1 MDFSVMLNNS
11 RITLKNHFRYLVVFI
26 NTKLNFQFHPNV
38 VANKLFSA
46 AGILYKLKH
55 VLPLNA
61 LLELYYLLVHPHLL
75 TDWWCGVSGFP
86 PIFINLFLFKIKW

>member
-1 MDFSVMLNNS
+1 MLNNS

-26 NTKLNFQFHPNV
+26 DTKLNFQFHPNV

-55 VLPLNA
+55 VLPLNF
-61 LLELYYLLVHPHLL
+61 LFFFILISIFILL
-75 TDWWCGVSGFP
+75 TRRKATEALYIG
-86 PIFINLFLFKIKW
+86 